1 MMVLT
6 HILLLNIENYF
17 ACCVR
22 AEDFQSSNFPSCW
35 IRKKKV
41 STDGIENEL
50 LNTKE
55 SLFNAICSDIY
66 ESASR
71 CVRMAGLLKHFLI
84 ESLRKLIFHH
94 YFIFFFDP
102 AELIPVA
109 LSNCIYRPT
118 LQHIDLLSGK
128 QENKFEIQIHLNYDS
143 RFEEIESRKSIAL
156 NL

>member
-6 HILLLNIENYF
+6 HILSLNIENYF

-41 STDGIENEL
+41 STVGIENEL

-71 CVRMAGLLKHFLI
+71 CVQMAGVLKP
-84 ESLRKLIFHH
+84 
-94 YFIFFFDP
+94 FFSEP
-102 AELIPVA
+102 
-109 LSNCIYRPT
+109 
-118 LQHIDLLSGK
+118 
-128 QENKFEIQIHLNYDS
+128 
-143 RFEEIESRKSIAL
+143 EEIL
-156 NL
+156 FFVVN